1 MYSLQVIWKIFV
13 SDIAFGLYEWTLS
26 LINRNT
32 LGPAAACWILSP
44 INRNTL
50 GPAAVTTSAESC
62 RKEAFLP
69 LKREDYETIES
80 FPAIFF
86 VVVDEKHM

>member
-1 MYSLQVIWKIFV
+1 MCSLQVIWKIFV
-13 SDIAFGLYEWTLS
+13 SDIAFGLYKWTLS
-26 LINRNT
+26 L
-32 LGPAAACWILSP
+32 